1 MVLISFRIYF
11 LAFVIGYTLAYVNVA
26 LNKPT
31 WQSNPYR
38 RENIF
43 DSSNAVDGRTSDL
56 SGRGGQCTKS
66 ASKHNTTT
74 WWVNLTSIY
83 SIHDIWIY
91 YRTNNDEWN
100 AENTYRRRFLGFSI
114 YVSNTT
120 DRKDGHL
127 CYHDTKYTSFTIPA
141 VVNITCLV
149 HGQYVIYYNERLSDV
164 NYPEGYS
171 KYAFN
176 EICELEVYGCRIGY
190 YGPNCSLPC
199 PDKCHHCHIEIGICH
214 LCESGYQGLQCEF
227 DCRNEYYGSNCS
239 LPCPENCRYCHK
251 ETGVWEWC
259 EPGYKGYQCEIVSTE
274 EDKVWQLRFYSTLGA
289 VIVAVTLN
297 AFFIT
302 IIICLKLKRN
312 EPKVQQTKTE
322 SCFPEANHIYD
333 NPDGNIPGEYQQ
345 LGKLGE
351 SSQYDAL
358 KQIDG
363 EQNSENVKIK

>member
-227 DCRNEYYGSNCS
+227 
-239 LPCPENCRYCHK
+239 
-251 ETGVWEWC
+251 
-259 EPGYKGYQCEIVSTE
+259 VSTE

>member
-91 YRTNNDEWN
+91 YRTNNDEW
-100 AENTYRRRFLGFSI
+100 S
-114 YVSNTT
+114 
-120 DRKDGHL
+120 
-127 CYHDTKYTSFTIPA
+127 
-141 VVNITCLV
+141 
-149 HGQYVIYYNERLSDV
+149 
-164 NYPEGYS
+164 
-171 KYAFN
+171 
-176 EICELEVYGCRIGY
+176 CRIGY